1 MSVSASQVTIGPLTL
16 EYSDEHSE
24 LYLVVDET
32 VQASVELVQDDWDDF
47 VEALSR
53 EAIEVD

>member
-1 MSVSASQVTIGPLTL
+1 MAVSASQVTIGPLTL

-24 LYLVVDET
+24 LYLVVDEA